1 MKPPA
6 EPARAPAAAL
16 AAPPAA
22 EESPPPTPHRRRSR
36 SRCCWAVCILV
47 PILAAAA
54 AVRIEDAARL
64 LLVHVVQHSVG
75 RGALKN
81 APVTLESMDIELRHW
96 RIELRGL
103 RIGNVPG
110 EWDAPHAVTLERLRL
125 SVGGLLGLLSL
136 LQVPQANKAGAPGG
150 LLRLGALEFTVGFCI
165 KAIEELELSGI
176 SVHLET
182 RAAAAEPPV
191 LMRGPLRKRRTNVRL
206 GAPRLRLFELEPSA
220 LRWFEAPRH
229 ATAEEVG
236 EGRRKQKQKGVKV
249 QKGSL
254 RLYSSSSVEVAP
266 RSRHHLEL
274 ISSKERLTLL
284 AESAE
289 TRDAWVAAI
298 QAAIDALVRV
308 QEARGAVGPT
318 NAPWLDA
325 LDAEGEARIVRW
337 RQGAEQ
343 RRREWRRRWR
353 LGARHGAGG
362 KGGKGDTGDTG
373 GEGCGA
379 ACEGE
384 ACDEADCAAG
394 GGGEEEEEE
403 QQEQQEGEE
412 GEEEEE
418 DDDDDEVAEV
428 VEDEDDDDEGMAAEG
443 EGVSYFTLPEEG
455 EVGAEEEVGESGES
469 GGSSSGFTSL
479 LRRLPG
485 ADLLREGLLGT
496 FSLLE
501 NVRERNQKRK
511 SNQRES
517 SFAEA
522 LEWQIGRLTVRN
534 LTLTINGHYLALKSP
549 WELRGF
555 LGSEKKLKRRL
566 VHGGGPHQL
575 GLFAKLVKDSSGRH
589 FVNGV
594 NHFTGKEQY
603 HFGDVSKAAI
613 GKIGSGVLK
622 GGQKLGPPLLRGV
635 KKGGRTIGSGVKKGG
650 KKIGQKIAPGV
661 NHFTGKDE
669 YHFGDVSK
677 AAIGKIGSGVIK
689 GGGLGLG
696 LGLGLGQ
703 KIGSGVK
710 QGVSKGVSGIT
721 GQKTYRF
728 GDLTRSAVRQLRKG
742 SKKRARRRVNQ
753 KPRLPGPPAEAPT
766 EYTEAMLEA
775 PKRLPAHTGDDMG
788 PDDRP
793 EVTARGTPQRHTKAI
808 KARASGGHA
817 RGRGGPSGPA
827 SPGQGGRTG
836 RPALGEDG

>member
-1 MKPPA
+1 
-6 EPARAPAAAL
+6 
-16 AAPPAA
+16 
-22 EESPPPTPHRRRSR
+22 
-36 SRCCWAVCILV
+36 
-47 PILAAAA
+47 
-54 AVRIEDAARL
+54 
-64 LLVHVVQHSVG
+64 
-75 RGALKN
+75 
-81 APVTLESMDIELRHW
+81 MD
-96 RIELRGL
+96 
-103 RIGNVPG
+103 
-110 EWDAPHAVTLERLRL
+110 
-125 SVGGLLGLLSL
+125 S
-136 LQVPQANKAGAPGG
+136 G
-150 LLRLGALEFTVGFCI
+150 LLRLGSLEFTVGFCI

-182 RAAAAEPPV
+182 RAATTEPPV
-191 LMRGPLRKRRTNVRL
+191 LMRGPLRKRRSNVRL

-229 ATAEEVG
+229 ATVEEALLG
-236 EGRRKQKQKGVKV
+236 EGRRKQKGIKV

-298 QAAIDALVRV
+298 QAAIDALVQV

-353 LGARHGAGG
+353 KGAQQSAGG
-362 KGGKGDTGDTG
+362 KGGK
-373 GEGCGA
+373 GCGA

-384 ACDEADCAAG
+384 ACDEADCAT
-394 GGGEEEEEE
+394 GGGEEQQQEEEDDDD
-403 QQEQQEGEE
+403 
-412 GEEEEE
+412 

-428 VEDEDDDDEGMAAEG
+428 VEDDEDEDDEGMAAEG
-443 EGVSYFTLPEEG
+443 EGLGYFTLPEEG
-455 EVGAEEEVGESGES
+455 MAEEEGGDSGDT

-479 LRRLPG
+479 LRHLPG

-534 LTLTINGHYLALKSP
+534 LTLTINGHHLVLKSP

-594 NHFTGKEQY
+594 NHFTGP
-603 HFGDVSKAAI
+603 
-613 GKIGSGVLK
+613 
-622 GGQKLGPPLLRGV
+622 KLV
-635 KKGGRTIGSGVKKGG
+635 
-650 KKIGQKIAPGV
+650 
-661 NHFTGKDE
+661 
-669 YHFGDVSK
+669 
-677 AAIGKIGSGVIK
+677 
-689 GGGLGLG
+689 
-696 LGLGLGQ
+696 
-703 KIGSGVK
+703 
-710 QGVSKGVSGIT
+710 
-721 GQKTYRF
+721 
-728 GDLTRSAVRQLRKG
+728 
-742 SKKRARRRVNQ
+742 
-753 KPRLPGPPAEAPT
+753 
-766 EYTEAMLEA
+766 
-775 PKRLPAHTGDDMG
+775 
-788 PDDRP
+788 
-793 EVTARGTPQRHTKAI
+793 
-808 KARASGGHA
+808 
-817 RGRGGPSGPA
+817 
-827 SPGQGGRTG
+827 
-836 RPALGEDG
+836 